1 MISNDMHLPHD
12 GIKIQLENMWKNE
25 NIIYS
30 YYYEN
35 GLRYRYLGYN
45 KAIYVIFMVQ
55 GKSFEVIFVCTKV
68 LSY

>member
-12 GIKIQLENMWKNE
+12 GMKIQFENMWKNK
-25 NIIYS
+25 NIIYL

-35 GLRYRYLGYN
+35 GLRYSYLGYN